1 MAISTSPVLIVGAG
15 PSGLALA
22 LTLTRNSIP
31 VRIIEK
37 QSKYQVG
44 QRGCGIQCRTIE
56 VFKLLGILPEILKA
70 SGPASSL
77 QVEQWAPGG
86 KEPERIVEISSFVED
101 TPSRPYSSPLMLGQ
115 DRHEHI
121 LRSVLER
128 DYGCNVELATEL
140 VSFEQHAD
148 HIEARISKTI
158 NGQEVSETAA
168 FAYLIGAD
176 GARSVVR
183 KQSGLTFLGESIPS
197 VSMVTGDMHIKGIDK
212 KVLVPSVLN
221 TSVSLRPCE
230 TDDNLFNFYFTGNEE
245 ANKKVLSGGRDAV
258 IQTIKEITGRA
269 ELQFGELIWLSL
281 WRPNIRMVNK
291 FGEERVFVAG
301 GKLFSIFLK
310 KPNSENSYLDA
321 AHVHSPTGG
330 QGMNS
335 GVQDSFNLG
344 WKLSLVYKGLAPH
357 SLLDSYSDERL
368 PVIATMLNKTT
379 ELFHKAFGSQGRDGW
394 VRGYELRQFGV
405 NYRGSPIVIDQKY
418 TEVEET
424 SDPYRS
430 GDDGSVRAG
439 DRAPDAPGLVKLSSS
454 AEVSKDKDALTFFDM
469 FKPSS
474 HTVIAFAGE
483 RPAEEVDAILATTT
497 AYPEGSIQTAVV
509 YPRTP
514 TNTTSSANYLLVDRD
529 GHAYKGYV
537 VSESEISVV
546 VVRPDGYIGAL
557 VFQPEG
563 LKSYF
568 SKIFA

>member
-1 MAISTSPVLIVGAG
+1 
-15 PSGLALA
+15 
-22 LTLTRNSIP
+22 
-31 VRIIEK
+31 
-37 QSKYQVG
+37 
-44 QRGCGIQCRTIE
+44 
-56 VFKLLGILPEILKA
+56 
-70 SGPASSL
+70 
-77 QVEQWAPGG
+77 
-86 KEPERIVEISSFVED
+86 
-101 TPSRPYSSPLMLGQ
+101 LGQ

-148 HIEARISKTI
+148 HVEARISKTV
-158 NGQEVSETAA
+158 NGQEILKTAV

-183 KQSGLTFLGESIPS
+183 KQSGLTFLGESPPS
-197 VSMVTGDMHIKGIDK
+197 VSMVTGDMDIKGIDK
-212 KVLVPSVLN
+212 KYWRIWGGPSTN
-221 TSVSLRPCE
+221 GGGPAISLRPCE
-230 TDDNLFNFYFTGNEE
+230 TDDDRFNFFFMGSEE
-245 ANKKVLSGGRDAV
+245 ANEKILSGGRDAV
-258 IQTIKEITGRA
+258 IQGLKEITGRT
-269 ELQFGELIWLSL
+269 ELQFGELVWLGL

-291 FGEERVFVAG
+291 FGEGRVFVAG
-301 GKLFSIFLK
+301 
-310 KPNSENSYLDA
+310 DA

-379 ELFHKAFGSQGRDGW
+379 ELFRKTFGSQGQDGW
-394 VRGYELRQFGV
+394 VRGYELKQFGV
-405 NYRGSPIVIDQKY
+405 NYRSSPILIDQKY

-439 DRAPDAPGLVKLSSS
+439 DRAPDAPGLVKMSSS
-454 AEVSKDKDALTFFDM
+454 AEASKDKEALPFFDL

-474 HTVIAFAGE
+474 HTVIVFAGE
-483 RPAEEVDAILATTT
+483 RPAEEVDAILTTTT
-497 AYPEGSIQTAVV
+497 AYPKGSIQTAVV
-509 YPRTP
+509 YLRTP
-514 TNTTSSANYLLVDRD
+514 TTSSADYLLVDRD
-529 GHAYKGYV
+529 GHAYKNYV
-537 VSESEISVV
+537 VSEREISVV

-568 SKIFA
+568 SKIF

>member
-22 LTLTRNSIP
+22 LTLLRNNIP

-37 QSKYQVG
+37 QSKYQIG
-44 QRGCGIQCRTIE
+44 QRGSGIQCRTIE
-56 VFKLLGILPEILKA
+56 VYKFLGILPEILEA

-77 QVEQWAPGG
+77 KVEQWAPGG
-86 KEPERIVEISSFVED
+86 KEPERIVEMVSFVED
-101 TPSRPYSSPLMLGQ
+101 TPSRPYNNTLMLGQ

-148 HIEARISKTI
+148 HVEARISKTI
-158 NGQEVSETAA
+158 DGKEISETTT

-197 VSMVTGDMHIKGIDK
+197 VSMVTGDIDIKGIDK
-212 KVLVPSVLN
+212 KYWRTWGGPSAN
-221 TSVSLRPCE
+221 GGPTVSLRPCE
-230 TDDNLFNFYFTGNEE
+230 TDDDRFNFTFMGSDE
-245 ANKKVLSGGRDAV
+245 ANEKVLSGGRDAV
-258 IQTIKEITGRA
+258 IQTIKEITGKT
-269 ELQFGELIWLSL
+269 ELQFGELIWLGL

-291 FGEERVFVAG
+291 SGEGRVFVAG
-301 GKLFSIFLK
+301 
-310 KPNSENSYLDA
+310 DA

-379 ELFHKAFGSQGRDGW
+379 ELFHKTFGSQGRDGW

-474 HTVIAFAGE
+474 HTVIVFAGE

-497 AYPEGSIQTAVV
+497 AYSKGSIQTAVV
-509 YPRTP
+509 HPRNST
-514 TNTTSSANYLLVDRD
+514 TTSTTISSPANYVLLDRD

>member
-22 LTLTRNSIP
+22 LTLLRNSTP

-56 VFKLLGILPEILKA
+56 VFKFLGILPEILKA

-77 QVEQWAPGG
+77 QVEQWTPGG

-121 LRSVLER
+121 IRSMLES

-148 HIEARISKTI
+148 HVEARISKI
-158 NGQEVSETAA
+158 VNGQEVSETAA

-197 VSMVTGDMHIKGIDK
+197 VSMVTGDMYIKGIDK
-212 KVLVPSVLN
+212 KCMRTWGAPSTN
-221 TSVSLRPCE
+221 GDGTSVSLRPCE
-230 TDDNLFNFYFTGNEE
+230 TDDDLFNFYFTGNEE

-301 GKLFSIFLK
+301 
-310 KPNSENSYLDA
+310 DA

-430 GDDGSVRAG
+430 GDDESVRAG

-474 HTVIAFAGE
+474 HTVIVFAGE
-483 RPAEEVDAILATTT
+483 QPVE
-497 AYPEGSIQTAVV
+497 EGSIQTAVV

-514 TNTTSSANYLLVDRD
+514 TTTTSSANYLLVDRD